1 MNQGKVSLGVPVRL
15 RLTVGL
21 CQGFASLGAGN
32 TARLRP
38 LLIPNAITLNGLCFS
53 CPPEPF
59 SL

>member
-1 MNQGKVSLGVPVRL
+1 LGVPVRL